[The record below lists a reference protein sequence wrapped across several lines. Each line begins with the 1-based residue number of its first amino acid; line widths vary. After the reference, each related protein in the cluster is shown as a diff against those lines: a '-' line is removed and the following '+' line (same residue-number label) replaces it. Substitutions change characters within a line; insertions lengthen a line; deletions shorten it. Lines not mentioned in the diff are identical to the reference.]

1 MTLPRR
7 QAPDTELTPGDQ
19 VAVSV
24 PDENGAHALYS
35 FGVGDGS
42 PVTPEKIHLRHSP
55 ERVFLNTSF
64 HFLNGF
70 DFLYDADG
78 GYVGF
83 RRH

>member
-1 MTLPRR
+1 
-7 QAPDTELTPGDQ
+7 
-19 VAVSV
+19 
-24 PDENGAHALYS
+24 
-35 FGVGDGS
+35 
-42 PVTPEKIHLRHSP
+42 LRLSP

-83 RRH
+83 RRHAPQTQTAP